1 MARQIEKQ
9 MQDQLNLMYANE
21 GRLKREIQD
30 YNNQLSDDLAPHQ
43 REELEKLLTA
53 AQVNLSRTEDKIDEI
68 NGNVDELKEKEREA
82 TEYKWKDVEP
92 LLKQAVEKH
101 HMSYCVESNKFV

>member
-30 YNNQLSDDLAPHQ
+30 YNNQLTEDRPPYQ
-43 REELEKLLTA
+43 REEIEKLLTA

-68 NGNVDELKEKEREA
+68 NGNVDELKEKIDEL
-82 TEYKWKDVEP
+82 K
-92 LLKQAVEKH
+92 LLI
-101 HMSYCVESNKFV
+101 